1 MVTTPTKMFVGIH
14 YNLYNS
20 DTTQSGEIVEL
31 LILVAAIGGAAFGAF
46 KLTPR
51 DKNTETKIDY
61 PNW

>member
-1 MVTTPTKMFVGIH
+1 LVTTNTEMFTVIH

-20 DTTQSGEIVEL
+20 DTTQRGEIVEL

-51 DKNTETKIDY
+51 DKDTETKIDY

>member
-1 MVTTPTKMFVGIH
+1 MFTVIH

-31 LILVAAIGGAAFGAF
+31 LILAAAIGATAFGALR
-46 KLTPR
+46 LTPR
-51 DKNTETKIDY
+51 DKDAETKIDY

>member
-1 MVTTPTKMFVGIH
+1 MFTVIQ

-31 LILVAAIGGAAFGAF
+31 LILAAAIGATAFGAF

-51 DKNTETKIDY
+51 DKDTETKIDY